1 MPSILSCCAIAF
13 FSCSTLTAQQNGAP
27 LPLPA
32 PAAAPVPSPEANTIT
47 KKEAGDVNA
56 MLAQARAATAK
67 KQFADSE
74 DLMLKVTRQN
84 PNMVLP
90 WVELGLAQLG
100 LQKYDDAENDFKIA
114 LGIDPITVARAHNE
128 DFYQKADA
136 EGVVAPTATRASRN
150 TAGGGVV
157 DNSSKRTPD
166 VVGTSYASL
175 GEIYIRQKKFAEAK
189 DAFDQA
195 VKAYPTSAASY
206 RHNEAIFF
214 FKAGNSDEQLAAADQ
229 AIALDPN
236 RADMYYF
243 KAQALVNK
251 ATIDPKTQKML
262 LPPGCADAYQK
273 YLKLDPNGPYSADA
287 KGVLAA
293 VK

>member
-1 MPSILSCCAIAF
+1 MRLIFPACAVAL
-13 FSCSTLTAQQNGAP
+13 FSCSALTAQENAP
-27 LPLPA
+27 HPLPA
-32 PAAAPVPSPEANTIT
+32 PAAAPVPSPESNTVT

-56 MLAQARAATAK
+56 MLTAARAATAK
-67 KQFADSE
+67 KQYSDSE
-74 DLMLKVTRQN
+74 DLMLKATRQN

-100 LQKYDDAENDFKIA
+100 LEKYNDAENDFKVA
-114 LGIDPITVARAHNE
+114 LGIDPITVARTHDE

-136 EGVVAPTATRASRN
+136 QGVVAPSATRASRN
-150 TAGGGVV
+150 TVGGVV

-166 VVGTSYASL
+166 VLGTSYASL
-175 GEIYIRQKKFAEAK
+175 GEIYMRQKKFAEAK
-189 DAFDQA
+189 QAFDQA
-195 VKAYPTSAASY
+195 VKAYPTAAPSY

-214 FKAGNSDEQLAAADQ
+214 FRAGNSDEQLAAADQ

-243 KAQALVNK
+243 KAQALVSK
-251 ATIDPKTQKML
+251 ATIDSKTQKMV
-262 LPPGCADAYQK
+262 LPPGCAEAYQK

-287 KGVLAA
+287 KSVLAA